1 MVRNKITSW
10 AENKNG
16 VDNVLVEHV
25 IDFENSW
32 DSLKLKSNTL

>member
-1 MVRNKITSW
+1 MARNNMTNW

-25 IDFENSW
+25 VDFENSW
-32 DSLKLKSNTL
+32 DKLIKNLK